1 MTSFERSTKNSKD
14 YFSITLDSDF
24 GQKYLQEKIIQELK
38 THNIFSEVYS
48 YLENDFLVSAKTLLG
63 RKIQYLVTQE
73 VISEYRIMKINY

>member
-1 MTSFERSTKNSKD
+1 M
-14 YFSITLDSDF
+14 
-24 GQKYLQEKIIQELK
+24 IQELK

-48 YLENDFLVSAKTLLG
+48 YLENDFLVSAETILG